1 METSPCPKHPEE
13 QRTRKAKADGT
24 LLPWRCKPC
33 ERERSQRYRE
43 RHPEVREASR
53 ERAREQQRRYRE
65 ENPEAAREAAR
76 ERRRRWREANRE
88 ADRAYSR
95 RRYEEN
101 GDVIR
106 ERARLWREEHPE
118 ATREHARRWRE
129 ANPEVSRRWR
139 EENPEVV
146 REYARRW
153 REANPEYARRWR
165 DDNREVVREY
175 ASRRRAR
182 KAAAPVVEPGL
193 TWETV
198 AARDGMTC
206 AYCGVECDPTD
217 GRRITR
223 RDGVL
228 GWVCGPT
235 YPTLDHVIP
244 LRHEGAHAS
253 SNVVLACFSCNASKS
268 DRLDFA

>member
-146 REYARRW
+146 TTSPHTTRLRRLD
-153 REANPEYARRWR
+153 ETTA
-165 DDNREVVREY
+165 
-175 ASRRRAR
+175 AR
-182 KAAAPVVEPGL
+182 KPVLRWKPTPNGTGKDPNALTPDTAAKE
-193 TWETV
+193 W
-198 AARDGMTC
+198 
-206 AYCGVECDPTD
+206 
-217 GRRITR
+217 
-223 RDGVL
+223 
-228 GWVCGPT
+228 
-235 YPTLDHVIP
+235 
-244 LRHEGAHAS
+244 
-253 SNVVLACFSCNASKS
+253 
-268 DRLDFA
+268 